1 MEMPAGWREGIGD
14 AAVVA
19 AGDAGR
25 PPSLLM
31 TADRHNRGDDGR
43 ETEEDTV
50 AGIGLV
56 DDAGR
61 PYFGD
66 AELDDSRQ
74 PNFGDAGRRPN
85 PGSFGDERFMVWDS
99 FEDLRLGKELRLAEE
114 LRLWSWGFG

>member
-1 MEMPAGWREGIGD
+1 
-14 AAVVA
+14 
-19 AGDAGR
+19 
-25 PPSLLM
+25 M

-85 PGSFGDERFMVWDS
+85 PGSFGDERFMV
-99 FEDLRLGKELRLAEE
+99 
-114 LRLWSWGFG
+114 